1 MSNEEEIEK
10 LSKAILQ
17 FRGILKTTRK
27 AAVLART
34 KEEIKKLSEQLDRL
48 KPGASAQ
55 LLRDG
60 QVSQDDKSH
69 SNEVDKTKTMK
80 VISRYSV
87 EPVHIA
93 CNDNAVNVIA
103 MMIKAWDQDFSAA
116 LSEKHV
122 QLYFSHAAER
132 DSHFRLYDLI
142 ARHLDGL
149 IKSYDDFYT
158 APDNEY
164 KQQFWDAK
172 ERNSRQFLNESVGH
186 LNKIK
191 DFWQGLDDDIQ
202 SGGTTCLNKSE
213 TIVMDKQYEGKSFLD
228 GKTAEEA
235 ISLAATFYKEGL
247 ALVNLPVLKKKE
259 V

>member
-1 MSNEEEIEK
+1 MSDEEEVER

-17 FRGILKTTRK
+17 FHGILKTTRK

-34 KEEIKKLSEQLDRL
+34 KEEIKTLSEKLDRL
-48 KPGASAQ
+48 RPGASIE
-55 LLRDG
+55 LLRSN
-60 QVSQDDKSH
+60 QSPQTAKASDKID
-69 SNEVDKTKTMK
+69 NMK
-80 VISRYSV
+80 VISRYPIK
-87 EPVHIA
+87 PVHVA
-93 CNDNAVNVIA
+93 CSDNAVNVIA
-103 MMIKAWDQDFSAA
+103 MMIKAWDTDFSSA

-132 DSHFRLYDLI
+132 DSHFRLYDTI
-142 ARHLDGL
+142 SRSLDGL
-149 IKSYDDFYT
+149 IKSYEDFHS

-191 DFWQGLDDDIQ
+191 EFWQSLDDDIR
-202 SGGTTCLNKSE
+202 SGGTTCLNKTE
-213 TIVMDKQYEGKSFLD
+213 TILMDRQYEGKSFLD
-228 GKTAEEA
+228 GKMVEEA

-247 ALVNLPVLKKKE
+247 SLINLPVIRKQNI
-259 V
+259 